1 MASSYGP
8 LSLWYDT
15 LTGDIPYGEF
25 ADFYE
30 ARFNIDGGE
39 FKTLLDLCCGT
50 GTLTAL
56 MAHRGYEMIA
66 VDASADMLMQ
76 ASGKASDAEIAPL
89 YLCQDACELDL
100 YGTVD
105 AAYCSLDGINY
116 IPSDKLGRVFDR
128 LHLFVRPYGL
138 FLFDI
143 KTPESF
149 RALDGEIFM
158 DETDDVLCLWRADF
172 SEEDNTLLYGM
183 DLFSRR
189 GKLWQREC
197 EEHVEYAHSPETLK
211 AMLENRA
218 LSRLSFSPTVRR
230 ATGAECSYRQKT
242 QAFIEVT
249 QWTGFSEQQ
258 PVTALLKCRQS
269 ARKTRCSVQRISTAA
284 HPLQRQPSAGRCAQ
298 HPCSAT

>member
-116 IPSDKLGRVFDR
+116 ISPDKLGRV
-128 LHLFVRPYGL
+128 LTGCT
-138 FLFDI
+138 FLCGRTGF
-143 KTPESF
+143 
-149 RALDGEIFM
+149 
-158 DETDDVLCLWRADF
+158 
-172 SEEDNTLLYGM
+172 LY
-183 DLFSRR
+183 SISKR
-189 GKLWQREC
+189 
-197 EEHVEYAHSPETLK
+197 
-211 AMLENRA
+211 
-218 LSRLSFSPTVRR
+218 RR
-230 ATGAECSYRQKT
+230 A
-242 QAFIEVT
+242 
-249 QWTGFSEQQ
+249 SE
-258 PVTALLKCRQS
+258 R
-269 ARKTRCSVQRISTAA
+269 STARF
-284 HPLQRQPSAGRCAQ
+284 LWTRQTMCSASGARIFLRRITRFCTEWICSPGAASCGSANARSTSNTPTRPRRSK
-298 HPCSAT
+298 PCSKIGL

>member
-116 IPSDKLGRVFDR
+116 ISPDKLGFPEASLSISGLR
-128 LHLFVRPYGL
+128 LELG
-138 FLFDI
+138 I
-143 KTPESF
+143 
-149 RALDGEIFM
+149 
-158 DETDDVLCLWRADF
+158 
-172 SEEDNTLLYGM
+172 
-183 DLFSRR
+183 RR
-189 GKLWQREC
+189 
-197 EEHVEYAHSPETLK
+197 
-211 AMLENRA
+211 
-218 LSRLSFSPTVRR
+218 
-230 ATGAECSYRQKT
+230 
-242 QAFIEVT
+242 
-249 QWTGFSEQQ
+249 
-258 PVTALLKCRQS
+258 
-269 ARKTRCSVQRISTAA
+269 
-284 HPLQRQPSAGRCAQ
+284 
-298 HPCSAT
+298 

>member
-116 IPSDKLGRVFDR
+116 ISPDKLGRVFDR

-138 FLFDI
+138 FIFDI
-143 KTPESF
+143 KTPESGRNRR
-149 RALDGEIFM
+149 RALPLARGFLRGGQHASIRNGS
-158 DETDDVLCLWRADF
+158 VLPARQAVAAR
-172 SEEDNTLLYGM
+172 M
-183 DLFSRR
+183 R
-189 GKLWQREC
+189 G
-197 EEHVEYAHSPETLK
+197 AH
-211 AMLENRA
+211 
-218 LSRLSFSPTVRR
+218 
-230 ATGAECSYRQKT
+230 
-242 QAFIEVT
+242 
-249 QWTGFSEQQ
+249 
-258 PVTALLKCRQS
+258 
-269 ARKTRCSVQRISTAA
+269 
-284 HPLQRQPSAGRCAQ
+284 
-298 HPCSAT
+298 

>member
-1 MASSYGP
+1 MTAAS
-8 LSLWYDT
+8 LK
-15 LTGDIPYGEF
+15 
-25 ADFYE
+25 
-30 ARFNIDGGE
+30 RFSISAAAPA
-39 FKTLLDLCCGT
+39 
-50 GTLTAL
+50 LTAL

-76 ASGKASDAEIAPL
+76 ASGKASDAEIVPL

-116 IPSDKLGRVFDR
+116 ISPDKLGRVFDR

-138 FLFDI
+138 FIFDI

-149 RALDGEIFM
+149 RVLDGEIFV

-197 EEHVEYAHSPETLK
+197 EEHVEYAHSPEALK
-211 AMLENRA
+211 AMLEK
-218 LSRLSFSPTVRR
+218 SGFEQVEFFSDCPQGDRGR
-230 ATGAECSYRQKT
+230 M
-242 QAFIEVT
+242 FI
-249 QWTGFSEQQ
+249 
-258 PVTALLKCRQS
+258 S
-269 ARKTRCSVQRISTAA
+269 AKNTSIY
-284 HPLQRQPSAGRCAQ
+284 
-298 HPCSAT
+298 

>member
-30 ARFNIDGGE
+30 ERFNIDGGE

-66 VDASADMLMQ
+66 VDASVDMLMQ
-76 ASGKASDAEIAPL
+76 ASGKASDAEIVPL

-116 IPSDKLGRVFDR
+116 ISPDKLGRVFDR

-138 FLFDI
+138 FIFDI

-149 RALDGEIFM
+149 RALDG
-158 DETDDVLCLWRADF
+158 RDF
-172 SEEDNTLLYGM
+172 CGRD
-183 DLFSRR
+183 R
-189 GKLWQREC
+189 
-197 EEHVEYAHSPETLK
+197 
-211 AMLENRA
+211 
-218 LSRLSFSPTVRR
+218 
-230 ATGAECSYRQKT
+230 
-242 QAFIEVT
+242 
-249 QWTGFSEQQ
+249 
-258 PVTALLKCRQS
+258 
-269 ARKTRCSVQRISTAA
+269 
-284 HPLQRQPSAGRCAQ
+284 RCAL
-298 HPCSAT
+298 PLARGFFRGE

>member
-56 MAHRGYEMIA
+56 MAYRGYEMIA

-76 ASGKASDAEIAPL
+76 ASGKASDAEIVPL

-100 YGTVD
+100 YGTV
-105 AAYCSLDGINY
+105 
-116 IPSDKLGRVFDR
+116 
-128 LHLFVRPYGL
+128 RPYGL
-138 FLFDI
+138 FIFDI

-197 EEHVEYAHSPETLK
+197 EEHVEYAHSPEALK
-211 AMLENRA
+211 AMLEK
-218 LSRLSFSPTVRR
+218 SGFEQVEFFSDCPQGDRGR
-230 ATGAECSYRQKT
+230 M
-242 QAFIEVT
+242 FI
-249 QWTGFSEQQ
+249 
-258 PVTALLKCRQS
+258 S
-269 ARKTRCSVQRISTAA
+269 AKNTSIY
-284 HPLQRQPSAGRCAQ
+284 
-298 HPCSAT
+298 

>member
-30 ARFNIDGGE
+30 ERFNFDGGE

-76 ASGKASDAEIAPL
+76 ASGKASDAEIVPL

-116 IPSDKLGRVFDR
+116 ISPDKLGRVFDR

-138 FLFDI
+138 FIFDI

-149 RALDGEIFM
+149 RALDGEIFV

-172 SEEDNTLLYGM
+172 LRRITRFCTEWICSPGAASCGSANARSTSNTPTRP
-183 DLFSRR
+183 RR
-189 GKLWQREC
+189 SK
-197 EEHVEYAHSPETLK
+197 
-211 AMLENRA
+211 
-218 LSRLSFSPTVRR
+218 
-230 ATGAECSYRQKT
+230 
-242 QAFIEVT
+242 
-249 QWTGFSEQQ
+249 
-258 PVTALLKCRQS
+258 
-269 ARKTRCSVQRISTAA
+269 
-284 HPLQRQPSAGRCAQ
+284 
-298 HPCSAT
+298 PCSKIGL

>member
-76 ASGKASDAEIAPL
+76 ASGKASDAEIVPL

-105 AAYCSLDGINY
+105 AAYCSLDG
-116 IPSDKLGRVFDR
+116 FDYLPPEELPEVLHR
-128 LHLFVRPYGL
+128 LHLFVRPGGML
-138 FLFDI
+138 ILDI
-143 KTPESF
+143 RDPASF
-149 RALDGEIFM
+149 RALDGGTFV
-158 DETDDVLCLWRADF
+158 DETDDVLCLWRAEFDAAAQ
-172 SEEDNTLLYGM
+172 TMHYGM
-183 DLFSRR
+183 DLFTRAGDLWSRAS
-189 GKLWQREC
+189 
-197 EEHVEYAHSPETLK
+197 EEHIEYAHTPE
-211 AMLENRA
+211 
-218 LSRLSFSPTVRR
+218 RLTELLAQAGFLDVTVRR
-230 ATGAECSYRQKT
+230 DGP
-242 QAFIEVT
+242 QAD
-249 QWTGFSEQQ
+249 
-258 PVTALLKCRQS
+258 
-269 ARKTRCSVQRISTAA
+269 
-284 HPLQRQPSAGRCAQ
+284 AGRVFLTAMR
-298 HPCSAT
+298 SLEYGV

>member
-30 ARFNIDGGE
+30 AQFGIDGGE

-76 ASGKASDAEIAPL
+76 ASGKASDAEIVPL

-116 IPSDKLGRVFDR
+116 ISPDKLGRVFDR

-138 FLFDI
+138 FIFDI

-149 RALDGEIFM
+149 RAL
-158 DETDDVLCLWRADF
+158 
-172 SEEDNTLLYGM
+172 
-183 DLFSRR
+183 
-189 GKLWQREC
+189 
-197 EEHVEYAHSPETLK
+197 EEHVEYAHSPEALK
-211 AMLENRA
+211 AMLEK
-218 LSRLSFSPTVRR
+218 SGFEQVEFFSDCPQGDRGR
-230 ATGAECSYRQKT
+230 M
-242 QAFIEVT
+242 FI
-249 QWTGFSEQQ
+249 
-258 PVTALLKCRQS
+258 S
-269 ARKTRCSVQRISTAA
+269 AKNTSIY
-284 HPLQRQPSAGRCAQ
+284 
-298 HPCSAT
+298 

>member
-30 ARFNIDGGE
+30 AQFGIDGGE

-66 VDASADMLMQ
+66 VDASVDMLMQ
-76 ASGKASDAEIAPL
+76 ASGKASDAEIVPL

-116 IPSDKLGRVFDR
+116 ISPDKLGRVFDR

-138 FLFDI
+138 FIFDI

-149 RALDGEIFM
+149 RALDGEIFV

-197 EEHVEYAHSPETLK
+197 EEHIEYAHSPEALK
-211 AMLENRA
+211 AMLER
-218 LSRLSFSPTVRR
+218 SGFEQVEFFSDCPQGDRGR
-230 ATGAECSYRQKT
+230 M
-242 QAFIEVT
+242 FI
-249 QWTGFSEQQ
+249 
-258 PVTALLKCRQS
+258 S
-269 ARKTRCSVQRISTAA
+269 AKNTSIY
-284 HPLQRQPSAGRCAQ
+284 
-298 HPCSAT
+298 

>member
-30 ARFNIDGGE
+30 ERFNFDGGE

-76 ASGKASDAEIAPL
+76 ASGKASDAEIVPL

-116 IPSDKLGRVFDR
+116 ISPDKLGRVFDR

-138 FLFDI
+138 FIFDI

-149 RALDGEIFM
+149 RALDGEIFV

-189 GKLWQREC
+189 GKLWKREC
-197 EEHVEYAHSPETLK
+197 EEHVEYAHSPEALK
-211 AMLENRA
+211 AMLEK
-218 LSRLSFSPTVRR
+218 SGFEQVEFFSDCPQGDRGR
-230 ATGAECSYRQKT
+230 M
-242 QAFIEVT
+242 FI
-249 QWTGFSEQQ
+249 
-258 PVTALLKCRQS
+258 S
-269 ARKTRCSVQRISTAA
+269 AKNTSIY
-284 HPLQRQPSAGRCAQ
+284 
-298 HPCSAT
+298 

>member
-116 IPSDKLGRVFDR
+116 ISPDALPEVFHR
-128 LHLFVRPYGL
+128 LHLFVRPGGL
-138 FLFDI
+138 LIFDI
-143 KTPESF
+143 RTPEWL
-149 RALDGEIFM
+149 RALDGDIFV
-158 DETDDVLCLWRADF
+158 DEKDDVLCLWRADF
-172 SEEDNTLLYGM
+172 DEEMPAIVYGM
-183 DLFSRR
+183 DIFSRVGRLWER
-189 GKLWQREC
+189 GS
-197 EEHVEYAHSPETLK
+197 EEHIEYAHEPQALK
-211 AMLENRA
+211 QLLEA
-218 LSRLSFSPTVRR
+218 AGFTDVQLRR
-230 ATGAECSYRQKT
+230 DCPQGD
-242 QAFIEVT
+242 
-249 QWTGFSEQQ
+249 
-258 PVTALLKCRQS
+258 
-269 ARKTRCSVQRISTAA
+269 
-284 HPLQRQPSAGRCAQ
+284 AGRMFIV
-298 HPCSAT
+298 ATRNEE

>member
-30 ARFNIDGGE
+30 AQFGIDGGE

-76 ASGKASDAEIAPL
+76 ASGKASDAEIVPL

-105 AAYCSLDGINY
+105 AA
-116 IPSDKLGRVFDR
+116 
-128 LHLFVRPYGL
+128 
-138 FLFDI
+138 
-143 KTPESF
+143 E
-149 RALDGEIFM
+149 
-158 DETDDVLCLWRADF
+158 
-172 SEEDNTLLYGM
+172 
-183 DLFSRR
+183 
-189 GKLWQREC
+189 
-197 EEHVEYAHSPETLK
+197 
-211 AMLENRA
+211 
-218 LSRLSFSPTVRR
+218 
-230 ATGAECSYRQKT
+230 
-242 QAFIEVT
+242 
-249 QWTGFSEQQ
+249 
-258 PVTALLKCRQS
+258 
-269 ARKTRCSVQRISTAA
+269 
-284 HPLQRQPSAGRCAQ
+284 
-298 HPCSAT
+298 